1 MNVSLKNILEGE
13 KILNKKPL
21 EVVLI
26 DYKKYTKL
34 EKKREKK
41 KDELAYLLK
50 KEHFEEQINR
60 CENMRYKFKF
70 YTEQELIKLKH
81 EILFNKGRYNANM
94 SGINMSIL
102 LLIVNTAIS
111 VYVMLLE
118 IYKVMGTSSMW
129 IILTQ
134 GLIIVISL
142 FMVYYVLTEGKGI
155 IEARY
160 SYNEILLNYQLELV
174 EEELERR
181 KNEKLEVQQLSSR
194 QFNRSSNNKEI
205 RHNRKTRGKR

>member
-194 QFNRSSNNKEI
+194 QLNRSSNNKEI

>member
-118 IYKVMGTSSMW
+118 IYKVMGTSSIW

-194 QFNRSSNNKEI
+194 QLNRSSNNKEI

>member
-60 CENMRYKFKF
+60 CENMRYKFKL

-81 EILFNKGRYNANM
+81 EILFNKGKYNANM

-118 IYKVMGTSSMW
+118 IYKVMGTSSIW

-181 KNEKLEVQQLSSR
+181 KNEKLEGQQLSSR
-194 QFNRSSNNKEI
+194 QLNRSSNNKEI